1 MFCRPAQ
8 NPFDFLLNIRTRTR
22 SLHVTIWSQ
31 IFTGMKQAAQQASAT
46 FTGLAKLQIPYLVG
60 VCVEDM
66 FARFWNASQW
76 NVIDLLRT

>member
-1 MFCRPAQ
+1 
-8 NPFDFLLNIRTRTR
+8 
-22 SLHVTIWSQ
+22 
-31 IFTGMKQAAQQASAT
+31 MKQAAPAQQASPT

-76 NVIDLLRT
+76 NVIDLLPSLSRA